1 MKPFLGNCLKKSFPP
16 SIYLSFHPPNLS
28 YSPSSCTLQK
38 FVRLLSVRQQK
49 LAAHIYTT
57 CILFQEKTI
66 CNKSNGNHY
75 ILQLTWNNHETNA
88 LYFNYRR
95 DLLGPPSSP
104 SILSLGRRDHFEER
118 ITLDRRE
125 IVIFSTDRGS
135 GHLCSG
141 REGILADNIALD
153 LKNTINALD
162 LW

>member
-1 MKPFLGNCLKKSFPP
+1 MAIAWK
-16 SIYLSFHPPNLS
+16 YLSLHPYICHSTHPIFL
-28 YSPSSCTLQK
+28 TLIA
-38 FVRLLSVRQQK
+38 
-49 LAAHIYTT
+49 LALYRSLWACYLWGNRNWPPIYTT

-75 ILQLTWNNHETNA
+75 ILQLTWNNQIGNA
-88 LYFNYRR
+88 LYFNYRLH
-95 DLLGPPSSP
+95 LLGSPSSP

-141 REGILADNIALD
+141 REGILADRGILM
-153 LKNTINALD
+153 TIL
-162 LW
+162 L